1 MKKLITIIMAIC
13 FTLLIAGCSSTNK
26 TALTK
31 DNLNDYLVIHTTIS
45 DFCSTEDIYEISYI
59 DTNIVLNCNINV
71 FTSKKKNCNFENV
84 KIEFSVSL
92 NNHSFII
99 SSKMNTLNLDYEG
112 QSYCT
117 INCHN
122 TVYTYTSVDFP
133 STSDVKIT
141 LKSVS
146 GYVVE

>member
-1 MKKLITIIMAIC
+1 MAIY
-13 FTLLIAGCSSTNK
+13 FTLLISSCTSVSK
-26 TALTK
+26 TKLTK
-31 DNLNDYLVIHTTIS
+31 NNFDDYLLIHTTVT

-117 INCHN
+117 ISCHN
-122 TVYTYTSVDFP
+122 TVYTYTYVDFP

-141 LKSVS
+141 LISVS

>member
-84 KIEFSVSL
+84 KVEFSVSL
-92 NNHSFII
+92 NNSSFDI
-99 SSKMNTLNLDYEG
+99 SSKSNELTLNYEG
-112 QSYCT
+112 QSHCS
-117 INCHN
+117 IACRNV
-122 TVYTYTSVDFP
+122 VYSYTSVKFP
-133 STSDVKIT
+133 STSDVEIT